1 MLVITEKLNCFVTF
15 FLDEKSN
22 QKNQG
27 FSFNLTHKS
36 FIAPIILLRSESFF
50 TLLNS
55 LKCRWSPMELSPFLS
70 VSVRAK
76 NHFMK
81 CRGSRTVI
89 FWRRWERERFWFEI
103 YIFYIHNVRESSMR
117 SGLDTP
123 PASALQPQLTGDL
136 RLIGDLLCLSLT
148 PYPKRETYIW

>member
-1 MLVITEKLNCFVTF
+1 MLIITQKFNCFVTF

-27 FSFNLTHKS
+27 FSFNLTHRS
-36 FIAPIILLRSESFF
+36 FNAPTIVLRSESFF

-70 VSVRAK
+70 VSVRVK

-81 CRGSRTVI
+81 CQRKRMANFGGG
-89 FWRRWERERFWFEI
+89 
-103 YIFYIHNVRESSMR
+103 VREKRTFKTFNGFKEVQMFNSSPFR
-117 SGLDTP
+117 H
-123 PASALQPQLTGDL
+123 AQCNAL
-136 RLIGDLLCLSLT
+136 LSLQRGKLN
-148 PYPKRETYIW
+148 YGEVQYVQEMRA